1 MLTTKLVL
9 INYII
14 HIINYEYYMIS
25 TLNRNQNNNIHNNLL
40 SLIMSHVYSKTW
52 ICPPHHC
59 SLRPTWWPQQP
70 PPPPG
75 LGPGDLGSRRLWR
88 LWCWYELPLPET
100 WHHTTRVTE
109 MKIYHITLEHT
120 EFFQFLAPNS
130 WLWNFGLI
138 INCIHRTLLVSLK
151 HLYFCAGYHLD
162 SWALFG
168 SSWEQRQT

>member
-1 MLTTKLVL
+1 MNVVVIAMVIAIFQLSLLTTKLVL

-52 ICPPHHC
+52 ICPPHYC
-59 SLRPTWWPQQP
+59 SLRPTCWPQQP

-100 WHHTTRVTE
+100 WQHTTRVTE
-109 MKIYHITLEHT
+109 MKIYHWILGHR
-120 EFFQFLAPNS
+120 EFCPFLAPNA
-130 WLWNFGLI
+130 WLWKLSLI
-138 INCIHRTLLVSLK
+138 KNCK
-151 HLYFCAGYHLD
+151 
-162 SWALFG
+162 
-168 SSWEQRQT
+168 